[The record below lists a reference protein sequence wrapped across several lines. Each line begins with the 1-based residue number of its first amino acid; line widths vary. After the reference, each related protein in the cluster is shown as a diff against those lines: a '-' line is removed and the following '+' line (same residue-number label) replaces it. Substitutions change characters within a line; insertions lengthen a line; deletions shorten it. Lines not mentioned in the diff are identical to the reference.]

1 MPSRLAAGTRHR
13 WGRWLRGVALV
24 CCAGGAMGLAQAQ
37 QIGAFGGGSAS
48 TPPMGPQERSVDEWL
63 VRLQQASRVPS
74 YVGTF
79 VVSAAGGAMASAR
92 IWHVCEGDVQIE
104 RVEALSGAPRSTFRR
119 NDAVMTF
126 LPDARTVRAERRE
139 GGGVFPNLFAAG
151 ALGSTADF
159 YAARQIGEG
168 RVAGFEADIV
178 QLKPTDRLRFGYRIW
193 SEKRTGLVIKTQ
205 TLDPSGR
212 VLEQTAFSE
221 LQLDAP
227 VKAASLRRMMNNTQ
241 GYRVEKSERVRT
253 TAEAEGWALKVPIPG
268 FSPQS
273 CYRAAASASTPPVQW
288 IFSDGLATVSLFMEP
303 FDAARH
309 ASEGTASLGA
319 THTLVKRLALPDAD
333 WWITAVGEVPVST
346 LQVFIDSLERRK

>member
-1 MPSRLAAGTRHR
+1 M
-13 WGRWLRGVALV
+13 ALV
-24 CCAGGAMGLAQAQ
+24 CCAGGAVGLAQA
-37 QIGAFGGGSAS
+37 QIGAFGGGIGM
-48 TPPMGPQERSVDEWL
+48 PPVGPQERSVDEWL

-74 YVGTF
+74 YMGTF
-79 VVSAAGGAMASAR
+79 VVSAASGAMASAR
-92 IWHVCEGDVQIE
+92 IWHVCEGGVQME

-126 LPDARTVRAERRE
+126 LPDARTLRIERRE
-139 GGGVFPNLFAAG
+139 GGGVFPDLFTAG

-178 QLKPTDRLRFGYRIW
+178 QFKPTDRLRFGYRIW

-205 TLDPSGR
+205 TLDSSGR

-221 LQLDAP
+221 LQLGAP
-227 VKAASLRRMMNNTQ
+227 VNASALRRMMNNTQ
-241 GYRVEKSERVRT
+241 GYRVEKAERVRT
-253 TAEAEGWALKVPIPG
+253 TAEAQGWALKAPVPG

-273 CYRAAASASTPPVQW
+273 CYRAAAAASVPAVQW

-309 ASEGTASLGA
+309 ASEGTATLGA
-319 THTLVKRLALPDAD
+319 THTLVKRLTLSDAD
-333 WWITAVGEVPVST
+333 WWVTAVGEVPVST